1 MNMASGKGNSLKD
14 KKKNLK
20 TPTHLLILHLCPYS
34 VLPTIY
40 HVIKVSYFLKVP
52 WNSHEIQNNQIF
64 QISCLSWQHW
74 L

>member
-1 MNMASGKGNSLKD
+1 MYICPKIKQVPIFCKKEVFVIMNMASGKGNSLKD

-20 TPTHLLILHLCPYS
+20 TPTHLLTLHLCPYS

-52 WNSHEIQNNQIF
+52 
-64 QISCLSWQHW
+64 
-74 L
+74 